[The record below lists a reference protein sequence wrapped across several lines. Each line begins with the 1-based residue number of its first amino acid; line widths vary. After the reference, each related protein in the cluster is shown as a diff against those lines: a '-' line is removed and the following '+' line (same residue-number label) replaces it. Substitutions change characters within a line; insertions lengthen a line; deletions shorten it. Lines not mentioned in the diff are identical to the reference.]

1 MGSSVFSRALRAGL
15 LVCGLAWL
23 WPAETSAQMLRPF
36 DASRL
41 IQRTAEPFGIPAS
54 PLLGGG
60 LVDKWRNVQRRLADE
75 MVQIALCDGDRDG
88 CVSPSALRFLE
99 IVDAARRL
107 EGRARLGEIN
117 RALNLAIRPVS
128 DGPIDVWSTPLE
140 TLAKGTGDC
149 EDYAIAKFLALRFA
163 GIDSDEIRIVVV
175 HDAVHREHH
184 AVAAARLD
192 GRWLTLDNRRMAM
205 VEDSAARNYRPA
217 FVIDQHD
224 VMRYS
229 DAPMQ
234 AIASGSA
241 PAFAAIAHS
250 PTVAAD

>member
-1 MGSSVFSRALRAGL
+1 MGLSMFNRALRAGL

-23 WPAETSAQMLRPF
+23 WPANVNAQMLRPF
-36 DASRL
+36 DASKL
-41 IQRTAEPFGIPAS
+41 IQRSAEPFGIPAS

-60 LVDKWRNVQRRLADE
+60 LADKWRAVQRRLADD
-75 MVQIALCDGDRDG
+75 MVQIALCDGDRDR
-88 CVSPSALRFLE
+88 CASPGALKFLE
-99 IVDAARRL
+99 IVDAARLR

-117 RALNLAIRPVS
+117 RALNLAIRPAS

-140 TLAKGTGDC
+140 TLARGTGDC

-163 GIDSDEIRIVVV
+163 GVASDDIRIVVV
-175 HDAVHREHH
+175 HDAAYREDH

-205 VEDSAARNYRPA
+205 VEDSAVRNYRPT

-229 DAPMQ
+229 DAPMP
-234 AIASGSA
+234 AVASGNA
-241 PAFAAIAHS
+241 PAFPAVVSSLAA
-250 PTVAAD
+250 VAD